1 VFVSN
6 ECRIK
11 CKNLGLQKEGLETL
25 LASVTSSCQFS
36 ENVLEH
42 GNEAEVMLVKK
53 QLTQRLNDL
62 QNTHMAFE
70 PQEDDVIEYE
80 FFADEFR
87 KAIKVNARL
96 FVKLCFVLQVK
107 ISTVF
112 QMKTSCV
119 NFIRL

>member
-1 VFVSN
+1 MKEKEEELLVFISN

-11 CKNLGLQKEGLETL
+11 CKNLGLQKESLETL

-80 FFADEFR
+80 FFPDEFR
-87 KAIKVNARL
+87 KAIKVDHKTETKPFISKNLGVLL
-96 FVKLCFVLQVK
+96 F
-107 ISTVF
+107 
-112 QMKTSCV
+112 
-119 NFIRL
+119 